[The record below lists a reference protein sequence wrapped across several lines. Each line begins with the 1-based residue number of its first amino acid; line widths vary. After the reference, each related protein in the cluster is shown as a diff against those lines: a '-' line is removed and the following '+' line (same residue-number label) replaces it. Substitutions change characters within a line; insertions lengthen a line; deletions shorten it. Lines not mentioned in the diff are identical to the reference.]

1 MKKLFLVLLLV
12 LQIPVTFGNNQ
23 SEDPS
28 SKKIVG
34 TWYTDA
40 NRSTKWVFTPDG
52 KVYNYNK
59 DVFKVMY
66 RYTISHSC
74 QNYSDDTIEYITLM
88 DRDGDEFC
96 FKINAINENKN
107 GILSLTN
114 MSNMEALVF
123 VNNIN
128 IITGN

>member
-34 TWYTDA
+34 TWYTDT

-114 MSNMEALVF
+114 MSNMETLVF